1 MKVIAF
7 NGSARKNG
15 NTHTLLSTVLDRIEA
30 FSIETELVWL
40 GNEPIGGCIACYKC
54 LKNKD
59 SRCAQDDI
67 INSYLEMMLEADGII
82 LGSPTYFAD
91 LSTNM
96 KALIERCGMVS
107 RVNGDLL
114 KRKVGAAVVAVRR
127 AGAYHVFSSLNS
139 FFLIGQMIVVGS
151 SYWNLGRGKDPGEV
165 KEDQEGMKTMKDLGD
180 NMAWLLK
187 RIKNEG

>member
-7 NGSARKNG
+7 NGSARKDG
-15 NTHTLLSTVLDRIEA
+15 NTSTLIRTVLDRIEA
-30 FSIETELVWL
+30 AGIETELIWL
-40 GNEPIGGCIACYKC
+40 DNKPLGGCIACYKC

-59 SRCAQDDI
+59 GKCAQDDVM
-67 INSYLEMMLEADGII
+67 NEYLKKMLQADGII

-91 LSTNM
+91 VSCNM

-107 RVNGDLL
+107 RVNGDML

-127 AGAYHVFSSLNS
+127 AGAYHVFSTLNG

-151 SYWNLGRGKDPGEV
+151 SYWNLGKGKDPGEV
-165 KEDQEGMKTMKDLGD
+165 KDDAEGMKTMADLGD

-187 RIKNEG
+187 KMGNEG

>member
-7 NGSARKNG
+7 NGSARKDG
-15 NTHTLLSTVLDRIEA
+15 NTSILLRTVLERLEGA
-30 FSIETELVWL
+30 SIETELVWL
-40 GNEPIGGCIACYKC
+40 GNKPLGGCVACYKC

-59 SRCAQDDI
+59 GRCAQDDI
-67 INSYLEMMLEADGII
+67 INEYLQKMLGAHGII

-91 LSTNM
+91 VSANM

-151 SYWNLGRGKDPGEV
+151 SYWNLARGKDPGEV
-165 KEDQEGMKTMKDLGD
+165 KEDAEGMKTMTDLGD

-187 RIKNEG
+187 KLNNEG